1 VLATFGLLGVRWGNL
16 QWMAAALTVGLGF
29 GLQEIFANFV
39 SGLIVLFERRV
50 RVGDVITVGSVTGRV
65 TSISTRAS
73 TLLDFDRKE
82 VMVPNKTL
90 ITEQLTNWTLTDAVT
105 RLIVKVGVAYGSDV
119 DTVHRALREAA
130 HDEPMVL
137 EQPPPASF
145 FMGLGPSSLDFELR
159 VFVQR
164 VDLRP
169 EIMSALHRRI
179 VALLGEAGVTIPFP
193 QMDVWMRSVPPASSS
208 AAEDPGTET
217 PRGHPVTAEVLR
229 PPEGERSTATSLS
242 SLTSSARPLPSWCPS
257 SPAGSPR

>member
-1 VLATFGLLGVRWGNL
+1 MATFGLLGVRWGHL

-50 RVGDVITVGSVTGRV
+50 RVGDVITVGGVTGTV

-105 RLIVKVGVAYGSDV
+105 RNIVKVGVAYGSDV
-119 DTVHRALREAA
+119 DAVHRALRRAA
-130 HDEPMVL
+130 HEEPRVL
-137 EQPPPASF
+137 AQPAPDSF
-145 FMGLGPSSLDFELR
+145 FLGFGQSSLDFELR

-164 VDLRP
+164 VDQRVD
-169 EIMSALHRRI
+169 ITSSLHQRI
-179 VALLGEAGVTIPFP
+179 NALLAEAGINIAFP
-193 QMDVWMRSVPPASSS
+193 QMDLWVRSAGPLPTFPADAIAS
-208 AAEDPGTET
+208 TK
-217 PRGHPVTAEVLR
+217 
-229 PPEGERSTATSLS
+229 PEGQ
-242 SLTSSARPLPSWCPS
+242 PPK
-257 SPAGSPR
+257 G